1 MPRPRWHNRGVVFS
15 GVFGPAELWP
25 AQDLIAVSDEFD
37 APLVLAAYLSGVFPM
52 PLHDAGFAPQMS
64 WWSPVQR
71 GVLTPDGL
79 RVPRS
84 LRQSAKHYRVT
95 FNEAFGEVLRRCA
108 DPRRPHGWIDADIV
122 EVYTE
127 LHRQGYAHSVE
138 AWTPD
143 GRLAG
148 GLYGMGLG
156 GLFAGE
162 SMFHDPVIGR
172 DASKVALV
180 ALAELLASDDE
191 ERLIDVQWQTPHLA
205 SLGVVAIDR
214 DEYLAALEEALRL
227 PPPPWPGPVGK
238 TWPSSHNGWFPT
250 SP

>member
-180 ALAELLASDDE
+180 RLVDLLSADGV
-191 ERLIDVQWQTPHLA
+191 ERIIDTQWLTPHLA
-205 SLGVVAIDR
+205 TLGALDIDR
-214 DEYLAALEEALRL
+214 RDYLDLVDELVTL
-227 PPPPWPGPVGK
+227 PPPDWTSAARKPPPPLRDASPGLG
-238 TWPSSHNGWFPT
+238 
-250 SP
+250 